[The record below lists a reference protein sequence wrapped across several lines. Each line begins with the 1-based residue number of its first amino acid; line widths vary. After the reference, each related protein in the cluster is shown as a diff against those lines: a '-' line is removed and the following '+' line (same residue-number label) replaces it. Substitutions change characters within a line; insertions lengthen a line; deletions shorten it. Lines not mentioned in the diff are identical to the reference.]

1 MGLNIKNPETIR
13 LARELAKLTGESMTG
28 AITVAL
34 SERLECVRRKRE
46 PGDLAERLMAI
57 GREMAPLLKG
67 GPSSAEIG
75 DFLYDEHGLP
85 K

>member
-13 LARELAKLTGESMTG
+13 LAKELAALTGESLTG

-34 SERLECVRRKRE
+34 IERLECVRREEKR
-46 PGDLAERLMAI
+46 PGLAERLLAI
-57 GREMAPLLKG
+57 GRETAPLLKG
-67 GPSSAEIG
+67 APKPSEIG
-75 DFLYDEHGLP
+75 DFLYDERGLP